1 MTDSGTDEVITD
13 TVKPTSTKPVRSR
26 ATRKASQPLT
36 SPTTKTSEDVVDL
49 FLTAAEALKNNISPE
64 VALHDHT
71 YSLPPSQLVNSV
83 DLQGTS
89 GLSLIAAAAA
99 VVSPNLSRNAGS
111 AKHPGVSPVRAP
123 RGRPPNKYRGGSSN
137 STVKLSPSLLSPA
150 GGSSAN
156 VLLSDIKTTAF
167 RNRTRSAPTDRPKS
181 STIHIPRSGS
191 TLARMSLSSSS
202 GRTKNMVTPVTYTRQ
217 KGDSPSLKSMIAL
230 QPPQTATSAFE
241 ALVNVAV
248 AAPPAELPKAS
259 AGGSGQV
266 LSIRNSVTK
275 KSSANSRGS
284 QSTPSPVNRVTL
296 SRSNSTDS
304 SNSSLNNGTATATAY
319 IDVSEAIKIIASLAQ
334 QTPGS
339 STGSSHTISVI
350 PAQPLFAQSGAPST
364 IIGSIVTQGASS
376 KQSTATSTSSISVT
390 SNPASV
396 SATVDTLLSHL
407 TSGVNKAS
415 PRSTPSPKPSGRTK
429 KTPKTEASKP
439 TTSESTPATGD
450 DLSNLKLLSS
460 LVAAVAATQSSPTTT
475 SSPIDVTTSSSSH
488 THTTSST
495 VDLTQ
500 TWDHTHSPDSTEHY
514 NNVPPSD
521 PPPSDAPSTDDLP
534 RGVVRPP
541 LSPYPPV
548 SRPSLDHTPSVH
560 RASPPHAPP
569 NSITQSSTDMTA
581 SLASIIPTY
590 TPSVGQQS
598 TLLLYTRSRSFPQ
611 SVGGDCV
618 PEEEDHLESAT
629 RGISE
634 LSKLL
639 GTDGNGEPDSP
650 VITAKGHDLA
660 ASFLNS
666 ADSVDTATNGGSLD
680 RVILND
686 YSSPAVS
693 ESPLK
698 LNLSSLLESRGTV
711 HHTSVPSNH
720 GNSITG
726 DTALNVDAQSR

>member
-36 SPTTKTSEDVVDL
+36 SPTKTSEDVVDL

-259 AGGSGQV
+259 AGSSGQV
-266 LSIRNSVTK
+266 LSIRNSVAK

-500 TWDHTHSPDSTEHY
+500 TWDHTHSPNSTEHY

-521 PPPSDAPSTDDLP
+521 PPPSDSSSTDDLP

-611 SVGGDCV
+611 SGGGDCV

-686 YSSPAVS
+686 YSSPTVS